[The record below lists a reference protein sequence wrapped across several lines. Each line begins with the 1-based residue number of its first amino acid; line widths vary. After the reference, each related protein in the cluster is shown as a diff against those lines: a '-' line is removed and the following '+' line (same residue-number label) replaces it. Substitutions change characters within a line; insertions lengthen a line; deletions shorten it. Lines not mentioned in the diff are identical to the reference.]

1 MNGMKWKE
9 YEQEEQRDTFILN
22 KKISVFMLVPFSFV
36 AFRCVTTYC
45 NLFSLCIRSV
55 VLSSVEFSWIQ
66 CSVWVSMWWWCWC
79 CFFYG
84 AHGTVIHFYGA
95 LQRLHKCN
103 VYLNRFANT
112 QRWFWTRKQCTRNV
126 FINYFHCELW
136 RASEW
141 KVHTYKHTQKKKFK
155 RIKG

>member
-1 MNGMKWKE
+1 MERVRARGTE
-9 YEQEEQRDTFILN
+9 RYIYIEQEN
-22 KKISVFMLVPFSFV
+22 ISFYACSIFFCCFPLRYHVLQSFF
-36 AFRCVTTYC
+36 ALYSFRC
-45 NLFSLCIRSV
+45 
-55 VLSSVEFSWIQ
+55 VEFSWIQ
-66 CSVWVSMWWWCWC
+66 CSLWVSMWWWCWC

>member
-55 VLSSVEFSWIQ
+55 VLSSVEFSVHFGFLCGDGAGVAFFMVHMELLFIFTAL
-66 CSVWVSMWWWCWC
+66 CNAYTSVMC
-79 CFFYG
+79 
-84 AHGTVIHFYGA
+84 I
-95 LQRLHKCN
+95 
-103 VYLNRFANT
+103 
-112 QRWFWTRKQCTRNV
+112 
-126 FINYFHCELW
+126 
-136 RASEW
+136 
-141 KVHTYKHTQKKKFK
+141 
-155 RIKG
+155 